1 MKQARK
7 IAILLYRYFPYG
19 GLQRDFLEV
28 GKELQSR
35 GITFKVFTRRW
46 EGSIP
51 DGFSVEEIGQ
61 RGLSNFSKNRKL
73 ESNIIDPYIG
83 QKAEG
88 KIVDFESKKSIQ
100 KKELKVFK
108 FKSTN
113 QYIKIFTPEFIAV
126 CPFSGLP
133 DIAKITIEYF
143 PKGGLALE
151 LKALKYYLISYKNVG
166 IYQEEVTK
174 NIHLDLK
181 EILNTDKIKITT
193 EYNVRGG
200 LYTTCIEGSI

>member
-1 MKQARK
+1 MSVVGVNS
-7 IAILLYRYFPYG
+7 FPIFTVTVFITIELSVSSIRPVSCECLN
-19 GLQRDFLEV
+19 GL
-28 GKELQSR
+28 
-35 GITFKVFTRRW
+35 
-46 EGSIP
+46 
-51 DGFSVEEIGQ
+51 
-61 RGLSNFSKNRKL
+61 
-73 ESNIIDPYIG
+73 
-83 QKAEG
+83 
-88 KIVDFESKKSIQ
+88 
-100 KKELKVFK
+100 LKVFK
-108 FKSTN
+108 FESKN
-113 QYIKIFTPEFIAV
+113 QYIKIYTKEFIAV

-200 LYTTCIEGSI
+200 LYTTCVEGSM

>member
-1 MKQARK
+1 M
-7 IAILLYRYFPYG
+7 
-19 GLQRDFLEV
+19 
-28 GKELQSR
+28 
-35 GITFKVFTRRW
+35 
-46 EGSIP
+46 
-51 DGFSVEEIGQ
+51 
-61 RGLSNFSKNRKL
+61 KL

-88 KIVDFESKKSIQ
+88 KIIDFESKKSIQ

-143 PKGGLALE
+143 PKGELALE

-193 EYNVRGG
+193 ETKQTRPPREPNSNLRGRARLRG
-200 LYTTCIEGSI
+200 FNFDGFSRQNCKAKQTMPARANLNLRAGRDRLLRQGFKQHVYVNYEGKQLFNNK